1 MSEQI
6 FELKGNLFTL
16 SVLHLYSTDIAL
28 LAEQL
33 YVKIAQAPRFF
44 EGAPIVVNLEE
55 IKNSS
60 LDFDHLKS
68 LIERMSFNAVG
79 VCNGSDEQHT
89 QAKAAGLSVLNYSQ
103 DAKSAPVKQQE
114 APNTSIVEK
123 NVYLPAQV
131 IKGTVRSGQQVY
143 AKDRDLIVLGA
154 VSHGAEVIADGNVH
168 IYGTLRGRAIAGA
181 KGTKDAC
188 IYCQKLEAELVSID
202 GNYWI
207 SDSLQGEH
215 WGNAVQIQQ
224 KNESLE
230 ISALVKG

>member
-103 DAKSAPVKQQE
+103 DAKSAPVKQPE

-131 IKGTVRSGQQVY
+131 INGTVRSGQQVY

>member
-55 IKNSS
+55 IKYSS

-103 DAKSAPVKQQE
+103 DAKTAPVKQE

-131 IKGTVRSGQQVY
+131 INGTVRSGQQVY
-143 AKDRDLIVLGA
+143 AKDRDLIVIGA

-181 KGTKDAC
+181 KGIKDAC
-188 IYCQKLEAELVSID
+188 IFCQKLEAELVSID

>member
-103 DAKSAPVKQQE
+103 DAKTAPVKQE

-131 IKGTVRSGQQVY
+131 INGTVRSGQQVY

-181 KGTKDAC
+181 KGIKDAC
-188 IYCQKLEAELVSID
+188 IFCQKLEAELVSID

>member
-1 MSEQI
+1 MSDQI

-16 SVLHLYSTDIAL
+16 SVLHLYSTDINL

-33 YVKIAQAPRFF
+33 YIKISQAPRFF
-44 EGAPIVVNLEE
+44 EGAPIVVNLIEV
-55 IKNSS
+55 KNSEI
-60 LDFDHLKS
+60 DFAHLKS
-68 LIERMSFNAVG
+68 LIERLNFNAVG

-89 QAKAAGLSVLNYSQ
+89 LAKSAGLSVLNYSQ
-103 DAKSAPVKQQE
+103 DVKSEPVKQE
-114 APNTSIVEK
+114 PNTSIVEK
-123 NVYLPAQV
+123 AVHLPAQ
-131 IKGTVRSGQQVY
+131 IINGTVRSGQQVY

-168 IYGTLRGRAIAGA
+168 IYGTLRGRVIAGA
-181 KGTKDAC
+181 QGLKEAH
-188 IYCQKLEAELVSID
+188 IFCQKLEAELVSID

-215 WGNAVQIQQ
+215 WGQAVQIQQ